1 MPSESGDQLRLHPLV
16 RGFWTDDEMFAATG
30 ANSLGLIKTLQR
42 EKLLAPGKYK
52 NANGKLS
59 RAWGAGDLFRIAL
72 AVDLAEETGFSLFVS
87 AKILGLLGPAKID
100 FVLSTEMAMSE
111 IQARLQQAMKEVG
124 EATAD
129 GLPIGWEES
138 LIMVP
143 RPDRLDIQIV
153 DRHILHC
160 LTYDTDGSG
169 LSHETPLGCL
179 SDAKGNSPQ
188 IIPTE
193 NQTLSSPHRE
203 ERSILI
209 VRLSHLADLPLHEA
223 FGVVIHPEFVA

>member
-1 MPSESGDQLRLHPLV
+1 
-16 RGFWTDDEMFAATG
+16 MFAATG
-30 ANSLGLIKTLQR
+30 ANSLGLIKSLQR
-42 EKLLAPGKYK
+42 EKLIAPGKYK

-87 AKILGLLGPAKID
+87 AKILGVLGPAKID
-100 FVLSTEMAMSE
+100 FVLSTELIMSE
-111 IQARLQQAMKEVG
+111 IHARLQEAMKKGG
-124 EATAD
+124 ETTVD
-129 GLPIGWEES
+129 GLPVGWREL
-138 LIMVP
+138 LITIP
-143 RPDRLDIQIV
+143 RRDLLDIQIV

-188 IIPTE
+188 INLTE
-193 NQTLSSPHRE
+193 NQALSSPHRE
-203 ERSILI
+203 ERSILT